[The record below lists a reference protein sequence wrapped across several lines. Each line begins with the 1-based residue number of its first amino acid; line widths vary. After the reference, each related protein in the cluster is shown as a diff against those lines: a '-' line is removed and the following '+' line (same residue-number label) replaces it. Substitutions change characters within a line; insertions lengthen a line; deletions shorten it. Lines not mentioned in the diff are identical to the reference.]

1 LSKKKEINFLGALTL
16 EWYSDMETEE
26 KDENLERNIKEFEDY
41 LSSLGLDEELL
52 KIHTLVKIEK
62 SSFLG

>member
-1 LSKKKEINFLGALTL
+1 MSKKKEINFLGALTL